1 MCFVVDSDTFFLPTV
16 MYDTYMSSS
25 AKGKTRC
32 PVCDFEVGN
41 WAIKRHMLIHVDSS
55 TKEDSAGRPHF
66 ILDSTPSNIGNSP
79 SPDYPSPHQF
89 AESTSLS
96 WDTPSNASD
105 DRSNDET
112 CLSDSE
118 NDDLFAGDEG
128 INDADMFG
136 DEMDITVDSYISTLS
151 DKYDPKKVLKY
162 LSWSPRPLT
171 VVERESLRFLRNL
184 SFGAGMSRAHSQEWL
199 NYTRD
204 LGGALSFCFQIYIFL
219 PVYPRTYTP
228 HSRVSYFHSNL

>member
-1 MCFVVDSDTFFLPTV
+1 

-55 TKEDSAGRPHF
+55 TKEDSAGRPH
-66 ILDSTPSNIGNSP
+66 ILLNSTPSNIGNSP
-79 SPDYPSPHQF
+79 SPVYPSPHQF

-105 DRSNDET
+105 DSNDET

-184 SFGAGMSRAHSQEWL
+184 SFGAGMSRAHDSQEWL
-199 NYTRD
+199 DYTRD
-204 LGGALSFCFQIYIFL
+204 LGGALSFCFQIHYL
-219 PVYPRTYTP
+219 TP
-228 HSRVSYFHSNL
+228 HYCVSVYTRAHTPHILLCLTYIPSYTL